1 MKTKMSKI
9 LIEKLKEELIQL
21 HLTDMAHGLEGI
33 LKEAELERQGYLAF
47 LDRLIARQLKARTE
61 RSLERRIKKAG
72 LSKLMTF
79 DTFDWNFQPALNVE
93 YVKDLAELTF
103 IANFQP
109 LMILGKISTGKTH
122 LANAFGIKACQAKYK
137 VQFYTLQALLKKLY
151 AGIADDSTDEIIG
164 MLARCDLL
172 IIDALGFIRPKP
184 EYPSLILELVSACRH
199 RTALI
204 ITSNISFQE
213 WGQVLGNPSITNA
226 IVDRLF
232 DHACLIN
239 INPGRSYRTQG
250 PNAPQLN
257 PHPSNQT

>member
-1 MKTKMSKI
+1 MKMKTKMSKI

-47 LDRLIARQLKARTE
+47 LDQLIEKQLKARTE

-109 LMILGKISTGKTH
+109 LMILGKIGTSLTNLTSLGASPFFFLGIDKRC
-122 LANAFGIKACQAKYK
+122 AFIC
-137 VQFYTLQALLKKLY
+137 
-151 AGIADDSTDEIIG
+151 
-164 MLARCDLL
+164 
-172 IIDALGFIRPKP
+172 
-184 EYPSLILELVSACRH
+184 
-199 RTALI
+199 
-204 ITSNISFQE
+204 
-213 WGQVLGNPSITNA
+213 
-226 IVDRLF
+226 
-232 DHACLIN
+232 
-239 INPGRSYRTQG
+239 
-250 PNAPQLN
+250 
-257 PHPSNQT
+257 